1 MDNENSADANYS
13 NSKIE
18 FCLFVSLVRD
28 MLTRP
33 EYLFPYVWA
42 QRQYRSDSYQMASA
56 GQLEDLFHDT
66 FGTYLNHLSSGTPW
80 ERRRG
85 KEKWDFRFGNTG
97 ISHKEG
103 LEPVIAAFWTAGQGP
118 GYRTPT
124 LLTWNFEHAISFSY
138 TPLNVVI
145 MGSAL
150 LSGKEQKV
158 RIRALNH
165 KTLEK
170 GSDSTRIGLGQ
181 IDQGVLRIDEIWSIQ
196 EWRSFTVK
204 DARRSLGI
212 RNPLD
217 FDFWILDAKVDLKSA
232 LKESIDGLQLALKE
246 VPLLPGIYFLE
257 KEHLQGLHLT
267 SNNRAHLVS
276 QDELARVM
284 KLAVQSGTF
293 VSMPLWPG
301 IFADMRPANL
311 YAIQRRQFD
320 EMLAPRDQAFE

>member
-1 MDNENSADANYS
+1 MGSDNTLDANDS

-18 FCLFVSLVRD
+18 FRLFVSLVRD
-28 MLTRP
+28 MLTRL
-33 EYLFPYVWA
+33 EYLFPYIWA

-66 FGTYLNHLSSGTPW
+66 FGTYLNHLSPGTLW

-103 LEPVIAAFWTAGQGP
+103 LRPVVAAFWTAGQGP
-118 GYRTPT
+118 GYRTPM

-138 TPLNVVI
+138 TPLNVGI
-145 MGSAL
+145 MGSARI
-150 LSGKEQKV
+150 SGKEHKV

-165 KTLEK
+165 KTLQTAP
-170 GSDSTRIGLGQ
+170 DSSLIGLGQ
-181 IDQGVLRIDEIWSIQ
+181 IDQGVLQIDEIWSIQ
-196 EWRSFTVK
+196 EWRNFTVH
-204 DARRSLGI
+204 DVRRSFGK

-217 FDFWILDAKVDLKSA
+217 FDFWILDSKANLKEA
-232 LKESIDGLQLALKE
+232 IKESIDGLQFAVPE

-257 KEHLQGLHLT
+257 KEHLQGVHLT
-267 SNNRAHLVS
+267 SNNRAHLIA
-276 QDELARVM
+276 QDELTMVM
-284 KLAVQSGTF
+284 KRAVRNRTF
-293 VSMPLWPG
+293 ISMPLWPG

-320 EMLAPRDQAFE
+320 EMFAPRE